1 MMEIVGQE
9 IRAFGLREK
18 APYEEEK
25 EAILGLGLRGLR
37 KVVKDTYP
45 LIHDILWIGSGP
57 FHGFKVFKLP
67 LNGCEL
73 GLSR

>member
-1 MMEIVGQE
+1 MEIVGQE

-45 LIHDILWIGSGP
+45 LIHDILWIG
-57 FHGFKVFKLP
+57 
-67 LNGCEL
+67 
-73 GLSR
+73 